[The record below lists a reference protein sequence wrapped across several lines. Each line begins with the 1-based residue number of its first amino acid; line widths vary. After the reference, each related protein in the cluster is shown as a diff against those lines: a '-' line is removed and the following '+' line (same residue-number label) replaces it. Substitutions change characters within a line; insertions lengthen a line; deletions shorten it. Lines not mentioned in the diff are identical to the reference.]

1 MKYISEWAVG
11 RSEDPTLFFNFE
23 RFNSLCGD
31 FIFIAGIFDFS
42 QLDTIPK
49 DKKIVYFDLEE
60 PNRFCSGGKEFNRI
74 YVENRFF
81 KVLSICPYTTKWIND
96 RDGNDSQKL
105 VFIPLNEQLIP
116 TVLNNKIYDI
126 NYSGH
131 ILSRDISKQID
142 AITKYNYRL
151 ISRSNDPRVT
161 NRNATYLEKL
171 DLISKSKI
179 TLVHNSLF
187 LRKDHIKN
195 LKKVDFIEKNFA
207 FKKVFE
213 KPFWSVFRK
222 LTPVPQIKMR
232 TFEAAFCKS
241 LILCRRDDFNVI
253 EYFFDK
259 DKEFIYY
266 NNNKELDIIIK
277 DVLSNYEKYLP
288 IIENA
293 YNRAINNYTTTKFVE
308 KYLSQI

>member
-1 MKYISEWAVG
+1 
-11 RSEDPTLFFNFE
+11 
-23 RFNSLCGD
+23 
-31 FIFIAGIFDFS
+31 
-42 QLDTIPK
+42 
-49 DKKIVYFDLEE
+49 
-60 PNRFCSGGKEFNRI
+60 
-74 YVENRFF
+74 
-81 KVLSICPYTTKWIND
+81 
-96 RDGNDSQKL
+96 
-105 VFIPLNEQLIP
+105 
-116 TVLNNKIYDI
+116 
-126 NYSGH
+126 
-131 ILSRDISKQID
+131 
-142 AITKYNYRL
+142 
-151 ISRSNDPRVT
+151 
-161 NRNATYLEKL
+161 
-171 DLISKSKI
+171 
-179 TLVHNSLF
+179 